1 MYVASGLQHLS
12 EVQIKKLVKGE
23 PVRVKAGSHHKVH
36 LSHEQHKKLHKAHA
50 KGAGI
55 TLQLDPY
62 QCDAHHHLI
71 GEGFLSKAKAL
82 ASKAYAGAKKA
93 FAMAPAGLKSAVKE
107 RALESLRQGAER
119 FAPQIERRLGKI
131 GSEAF
136 SHGYDLAQQQVHQFG
151 EEPAIHSMEHL
162 IEPQNEIIGSGFRHR
177 GRPRKHPVGG
187 ALKMRDLRE
196 GAKKFGR
203 AVTRVGQRVTQAVA
217 PVLGGIAGAEFGPM
231 GSMIGSR
238 LASAVTGSGIRHRG
252 RPRKHLGGAL
262 YPAGGSLLPSEYGA
276 SC

>member
-12 EVQIKKLVKGE
+12 EAQIKKLIKGE

-36 LSHEQHKKLHKAHA
+36 LSHEQHKKLHKAHS

-82 ASKAYAGAKKA
+82 ASRAISGAKKA
-93 FAMAPAGLKSAVKE
+93 FAMAPAGVKAALKEK
-107 RALESLRQGAER
+107 ALESLRHGAER
-119 FAPQIERRLGKI
+119 FAPQIEQRLGKI

-136 SHGYDLAQQQVHQFG
+136 SHGYDLAQQQVHHFG
-151 EEPAIHSMEHL
+151 EPEM
-162 IEPQNEIIGSGFRHR
+162 QNEIIGSGMHKVHR

-187 ALKMRDLRE
+187 ALKMRDFRE

-203 AVTRVGQRVTQAVA
+203 AVGRVGQRVTQAVA

-238 LASAVTGSGIRHRG
+238 LASAVTGSGMHKGRG
-252 RPRKHLGGAL
+252 RPRKIAGGAL
-262 YPAGGSLLPSEYGA
+262 YPAGFGGGLLPSEYGA

>member
-12 EVQIKKLVKGE
+12 EVQIKKLIKGE

-119 FAPQIERRLGKI
+119 FAPQIEQRLGKI

-151 EEPAIHSMEHL
+151 EPEM
-162 IEPQNEIIGSGFRHR
+162 QNEIIGSGMHKGR

-203 AVTRVGQRVTQAVA
+203 AVGRVGERVSRAVA

-238 LASAVTGSGIRHRG
+238 LASAVTGSGVRHRG

-262 YPAGGSLLPSEYGA
+262 YPAGGSLLPSEYGS